1 MRWQGPDAR
10 ILRMAARVGSGMSA
24 DASPVRADRAGRI
37 SAAYTA
43 AARAWSAAACK
54 SPSRPSIVRYG
65 CDVRVLLN
73 VGRLVGQTALSP

>member
-1 MRWQGPDAR
+1 MRWQGT
-10 ILRMAARVGSGMSA
+10 AARVPRLAARVASGMSA
-24 DASPVRADRAGRI
+24 DNSPVRADRAGRI
-37 SAAYTA
+37 SAAYAA

-54 SPSRPSIVRYG
+54 SPSRRTIVGYG